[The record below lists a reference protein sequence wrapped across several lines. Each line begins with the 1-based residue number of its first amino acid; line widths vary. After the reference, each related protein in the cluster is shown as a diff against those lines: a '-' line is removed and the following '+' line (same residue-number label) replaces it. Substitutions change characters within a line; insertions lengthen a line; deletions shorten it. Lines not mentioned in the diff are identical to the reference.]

1 MNIILLGPPGA
12 GKGTQAK
19 MLVDEFGL
27 PHISTGDMFRAA
39 ISQGTELGIKA
50 KAYMDSGQ
58 LVPDE
63 VTIGIVRD
71 RLAASDCEAGFLLD
85 GFPRTVPQAQALQ
98 KILNGLGYK
107 LDAAVNIEV
116 DDGAIIARMVGRRV
130 CRQCGATYNIQ
141 FNAPRAEGKCD
152 QCGGELYQR
161 SDDSEAT
168 VANRLKVY
176 AEQTEPL
183 LDYYQQQGQVL
194 TVNGNQDMT
203 KVFGEIYNS
212 LVEKV
217 YKPSRR

>member
-19 MLVDEFGL
+19 MLVDEFGI

-50 KAYMDSGQ
+50 KAFMDSGQ

-63 VTIGIVRD
+63 VTVGIVRE
-71 RLAASDCEAGFLLD
+71 RLAVKDCDSGFLLD
-85 GFPRTVPQAQALQ
+85 GFPRTVPQAQALK
-98 KILNGLGYK
+98 KIIDNLGFK
-107 LDAAVNIEV
+107 LDAAINIEV
-116 DDGAIIARMVGRRV
+116 DSEAIIARMVGRRV

-141 FNAPRAEGKCD
+141 FNAPREAGKCD

-161 SDDSEAT
+161 SDDSEDT
-168 VANRLKVY
+168 VANRLRVY

-183 LDYYQQQGQVL
+183 LAYYQQQGVVF
-194 TVNGNQDMT
+194 TINGNQDML
-203 KVFGEIYNS
+203 KVFGELYNT

-217 YKPSRR
+217 YKQKM